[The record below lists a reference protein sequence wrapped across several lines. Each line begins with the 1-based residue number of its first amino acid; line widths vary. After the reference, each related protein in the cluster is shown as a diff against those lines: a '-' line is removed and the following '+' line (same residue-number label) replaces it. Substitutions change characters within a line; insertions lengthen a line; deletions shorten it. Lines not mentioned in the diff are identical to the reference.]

1 MPTMKSLK
9 TFIVEEKNTHMEHVE
24 DLVFNEGVAGTRK
37 AINFLRDLRDM
48 LAGHSKS
55 KITSTVK
62 WDGAPAIFAGVDPR
76 DGKFFVAKKGI
87 FNKEPKVYKTNA
99 DIDAELS
106 GELADKFKTALREFS
121 KLGIKSGVY
130 QGDLM
135 FTDDKKIETI
145 DDEKYVTFHPNTI
158 IYAVPY
164 SSELGK
170 KIRSA
175 NIGVVWHTT
184 YEGSSFEDM
193 RASFG
198 KTIVDKFKEV
208 STIWMDDA
216 NYKDVSGVATF
227 TDAETK
233 ELTKILSQAGVL
245 FNSISAQTLNA
256 ISQDEDLLMA
266 VKTFN
271 NSKIRQGKA
280 LNNAKEHVKELFHW
294 IHDKYEKEIE
304 KKKTPAGKKTQE
316 DKRKKILS
324 FFAHHDQN
332 QIAAIFELVILI
344 GNAKQMIINK
354 MNQASSINT
363 FLKTKDGFRVTSVE
377 GFVAIDHLTGGAV
390 KIVDRMEFSKANF
403 SSDIIKGWQR

>member
-1 MPTMKSLK
+1 MISLK
-9 TFIVEEKNTHMEHVE
+9 TFIAEEKNTHMEHVE

-76 DGKFFVAKKGI
+76 DGKFFVAKKSI

-135 FTDDKKIETI
+135 FTDDKKTETI
-145 DDEKYVTFHPNTI
+145 DDEKYITFHPNTI
-158 IYAVPY
+158 IYAVPFA
-164 SSELGK
+164 SELGK
-170 KIRSA
+170 KIRYA
-175 NIGVVWHTT
+175 KIGVVWHTT

-193 RASFG
+193 KASFG
-198 KTIVDKFKEV
+198 KTIVNKFKEV
-208 STIWMDDA
+208 PSIWMDDA

-227 TDAETK
+227 TDSETK
-233 ELTKILSQAGVL
+233 ELTKILSQAGTL
-245 FNSISAQTLNA
+245 FSSISAQTLNA

-280 LNNAKEHVKELFHW
+280 LGNAKEHVKELFHW

-344 GNAKQMIINK
+344 GNAKQMIIEK

-403 SSDIIKGWQR
+403 SADIIKGWQR

>member
-1 MPTMKSLK
+1 MLNLK
-9 TFIVEEKNTHMEHVE
+9 DFLKEEKNTHMEHVE

-55 KITSTVK
+55 KITATVK

-135 FTDDKKIETI
+135 FTDDKKVETI
-145 DDEKYVTFHPNTI
+145 DGEKYVTFHPNTI
-158 IYAVPY
+158 IYAVPFA
-164 SSELGK
+164 SELGK
-170 KIRSA
+170 KIKSA
-175 NIGVVWHTT
+175 KVGVVWHTT
-184 YEGSSFEDM
+184 YEGTSFESM

-208 STIWMDDA
+208 PSIWMDDA
-216 NYKDVSGVATF
+216 NYKDYSGVATF
-227 TDAETK
+227 TDSETK
-233 ELTKILSQAGVL
+233 ELTKILSQAGAL

-280 LNNAKEHVKELFHW
+280 LGNAKEHVKELFHW

-344 GNAKQMIINK
+344 GNAKQRIIEK

-363 FLKTKDGFRVTSVE
+363 FLKTSNGFKVTSVE

-403 SSDIIKGWQR
+403 SADVIKGWQR

>member
-1 MPTMKSLK
+1 MISLK
-9 TFIVEEKNTHMEHVE
+9 TFIAEEKNTHMEHIE
-24 DLVFNEGVAGTRK
+24 DLVFNEGVNGSRK

-87 FNKEPKVYKTNA
+87 FNKNPKVYKTNA

-106 GELADKFKTALREFS
+106 GELAAKFKTALKEFS

-135 FTDDKKIETI
+135 FTDDKKTETI

-164 SSELGK
+164 ASELGK

-175 NIGVVWHTT
+175 KIGVVWHTT
-184 YEGSSFEDM
+184 YEGTSFEDM
-193 RASFG
+193 KASFG
-198 KTIVDKFKEV
+198 KTIVNKFNDV
-208 STIWMDDA
+208 ASIWMDDA

-227 TDAETK
+227 TQAETA
-233 ELTKILSQAGVL
+233 EVTKLLSRAGVL
-245 FNSISAQTLNA
+245 FGSISAQTLNA

-271 NSKIRQGKA
+271 NSKIRQGKTIT
-280 LNNAKEHVKELFHW
+280 NTKEHVKELFHW
-294 IHDKYEKEIE
+294 IHEKYEKEIE

-332 QIAAIFELVILI
+332 QIVAIFDLVVLLSQTKQLI
-344 GNAKQMIINK
+344 IDK
-354 MNQASSINT
+354 MNQASSIST
-363 FLKTKDGFRVTSVE
+363 FLKTTNGFKTTSVE

-403 SSDIIKGWQR
+403 SADVIKGWQR